1 MGDSFAST
9 NYLNEGFPII
19 LEEYFKK
26 KKWNFYDLSVP
37 GSSLSDH
44 VKIFDSLSK
53 INPRLVIYFYNFNDI
68 VSLNKNL
75 LLIDYNN
82 EKFYKK
88 NHLKKALQKIY
99 YSLNSVKF
107 FKKLLQYFSLKITD
121 RYLKYTPSSLFPIE
135 HVKRKEELKN
145 IFDSITAK
153 NKLIL
158 VNTPNNAGNKPKKW
172 EQYKVLSDINLET
185 DYQIIQS
192 VDYIND
198 SNLGVSWRNAIQLK
212 RQ

>member
-1 MGDSFAST
+1 MKAF
-9 NYLNEGFPII
+9 LII

-88 NHLKKALQKIY
+88 NHLKKLYKKYIILLIR
-99 YSLNSVKF
+99 LNFLKSF
-107 FKKLLQYFSLKITD
+107 F
-121 RYLKYTPSSLFPIE
+121 
-135 HVKRKEELKN
+135 
-145 IFDSITAK
+145 IFH
-153 NKLIL
+153 
-158 VNTPNNAGNKPKKW
+158 
-172 EQYKVLSDINLET
+172 
-185 DYQIIQS
+185 
-192 VDYIND
+192 
-198 SNLGVSWRNAIQLK
+198 
-212 RQ
+212 